1 VASRGASDPR
11 RSVASVGAVAVAVV
25 EKFEDSGVG
34 IDELTAD
41 LGAVEGATVIASEAW
56 TTEPTVEVKT
66 EVLTVRVV
74 VRDQVLGT

>member
-25 EKFEDSGVG
+25 EESGVG